1 MAVEPLALW
10 FGSVAD
16 PVLTGSRSLWSSS
29 RFALAAESF
38 ATVDG
43 PVERPVIH
51 HPGAVAVLAQ
61 PDPAHVVLVR
71 QFRYPIRRW
80 TLEIPAGTRVLG
92 EPPAVTANREL
103 REEAGFSA
111 TRLVEVMR
119 FFAAVGVSDE
129 ELILYRAFGLSD
141 VPPAPEHGELVARE
155 IVALADLPVLRQ
167 QGMICDAKTLIACAL
182 LGLTL
187 ESA

>member
-1 MAVEPLALW
+1 V
-10 FGSVAD
+10 VD

-71 QFRYPIRRW
+71 QFRYPVRRW
-80 TLEIPAGTRVLG
+80 TLEIPAGTRVHG
-92 EPPAVTANREL
+92 EPPAVTAAREL
-103 REEAGFSA
+103 REEAGFEA
-111 TRLVEVMR
+111 ARLVELMR

-129 ELILYRAFGLSD
+129 ELILYRAFSLSD

-155 IVALADLPVLRQ
+155 LVAIVDLPKLRRE
-167 QGMICDAKTLIACAL
+167 GLICDAKTLIACAL